1 MVQVES
7 SRNELRV
14 VDAEGRSTTVE
25 GRFEPAGNAPGFDRA
40 VGGRTTVTARR
51 LRLDGTLVT
60 VENLDDGGRRELASD
75 PAPVNL
81 DAAAYRVRIAAP
93 VRTVLRFDGAVTVA
107 KPAVD
112 AVVLTFPAATPVSVG
127 FRTGTRRARA
137 SVTVPSTPSGVATAL
152 TAMAT
157 SHRTASPDRSR
168 PEMRTQP
175 PTVTFGEGQSIPPS
189 ALDSSLSGPRPEV
202 VVQPELSALLQIA
215 PLAHYVGARVETEP
229 DAAPVLRAGRE
240 WSLTDG
246 SGGLTAAAALRR
258 VFHLDCLVRNAG
270 PRGTDLAETR
280 LLDRLDLDPV
290 GTYPLP
296 VAERVDRYMA
306 ADYGAIAS
314 DLPDWHLSMYL
325 RPDYESVRT
334 LPYLLSNVPQVFAP
348 EAEPL
353 PDAEWLKRSLDDFV
367 RGRDSV
373 SVDLSKPSLG
383 SGRTHGWLADSAPID
398 VFKAL
403 PEAYE
408 NRARY
413 RNRSGESVSVVA
425 VVNDPEMSTEG
436 DAAVEVYRKR
446 AAELDVDVTVREQ
459 VTTGELAALFESP
472 HDLVHFIGHCEP
484 AGFVCPD
491 GHFAAAELDE
501 SNAQT
506 FFLNAC
512 GSYYEGLDLIR
523 RGSVAGGVTFN
534 RVLDGNAALVGTA
547 FARLLMHGF
556 AFERALSLAR
566 RRVMTGKD
574 YVVVGD
580 GTHALTRRGDEVP
593 AVLEVEPADGGYRV
607 VHDAYTPGAHGGVYR
622 PHLQSDGVSQLC
634 GMRREFLVDA
644 PRLRELLSIEVMP
657 VLYGGDLRWSSEL
670 AETL

>member
-14 VDAEGRSTTVE
+14 VDAEGRSATVA
-25 GRFEPAGNAPGFDRA
+25 GRFEPGGTAPAFDRA
-40 VGGRTTVTARR
+40 VDGRTTVTARR

-60 VENLDDGGRRELASD
+60 VENLDDGGRRELAGD
-75 PAPVNL
+75 PGPVDL
-81 DAAAYRVRIAAP
+81 DAAAHRVRIATP
-93 VRTVLRFDGAVTVA
+93 VGTVLRFDGAATVA

-112 AVVLTFPAATPVSVG
+112 AVVLTFPAATPVAVG
-127 FRTGTRRARA
+127 FGTGTRRPRA
-137 SVTVPSTPSGVATAL
+137 SMTVPATPSGVATAL

-175 PTVTFGEGQSIPPS
+175 PTVRFGEGKSIPPAARES
-189 ALDSSLSGPRPEV
+189 PLEGPRPEIAV
-202 VVQPELSALLQIA
+202 PPDLGVLLRVA
-215 PLAHYVGARVETEP
+215 PLTHYVGARVETDT

-258 VFHLDCLVRNAG
+258 VFHLDCLVRSAG

-280 LLDRLDLDPV
+280 LLDRLALDPD

-306 ADYGAIAS
+306 ADYDAIAGE
-314 DLPDWHLSMYL
+314 LPDWHLSMYL

-334 LPYLLSNVPQVFAP
+334 LPHLLSNVPQVFAP
-348 EAEPL
+348 EVEPL
-353 PDAEWLKRSLDDFV
+353 PDAEWLKRSLDDFI

-413 RNRSGESVSVVA
+413 RDRSGESISVVA
-425 VVNDPEMSTEG
+425 VVNDLEMSTEG

-459 VTTGELAALFESP
+459 VTTDELAALFEES
-472 HDLVHFIGHCEP
+472 HDLIHFIGHCEP

-547 FARLLMHGF
+547 FARLLMAGF
-556 AFERALSLAR
+556 GFERALSLAR

-580 GTHALTRRGDEVP
+580 GTHALTPRGDEVP
-593 AVLEVEPADGGYRV
+593 TVLEVEPADGGYRV
-607 VHDAYTPGAHGGVYR
+607 VHDAYTPRAHGGVYR
-622 PHLQSDGVSQLC
+622 SPLQTDGVSQLC
-634 GMRREFLVDA
+634 GTRREFLVDA
-644 PRLRELLSIEVMP
+644 SRLRDLLSLDVMP
-657 VLYGGDLRWSSEL
+657 VLYEGDLRWSSEL
-670 AETL
+670 AEAI